1 MTGFCLI
8 YQRLGTILELTSV
21 KLPALPDLKNK
32 EIVLVDDVYTT
43 GRTLFY
49 AAECLLPFHPKKI
62 RTFTLAR

>member
-1 MTGFCLI
+1 MPQVFKVV
-8 YQRLGTILELTSV
+8 E
-21 KLPALPDLKNK
+21 ALPDLKNK